1 MHATKHQTKFL
12 NALLKCH
19 TCWICENAVE
29 DTLSDGATSLSIW
42 SKPDDEVT
50 ETVRLRSG
58 AGVAATG
65 AVVPEVVSAEVD
77 EVGIVKQVDRRPS
90 NKLATSSIYRG

>member
-1 MHATKHQTKFL
+1 MKATKHQAKFL
-12 NALLKCH
+12 NVLLWCH

-29 DTLSDGATSLSIW
+29 DTLSATSLSTW

-50 ETVRLRSG
+50 ETVRLRTG
-58 AGVAATG
+58 AGFAGTE
-65 AVVPEVVSAEVD
+65 AVTPELVVSAEVE

-90 NKLATSSIYRG
+90 NKLATSCIYKR